1 MVFPRFLKFL
11 GCGGGGGKVKKAYL
25 SETFRC
31 SIYEIARVIL
41 GCSGGGGV
49 R

>member
-1 MVFPRFLKFL
+1 MSFL
-11 GCGGGGGKVKKAYL
+11 GCSGGGSKVKKACL

-41 GCSGGGGV
+41 GCSGGG
-49 R
+49 RE